1 MGTIL
6 KFGKFKG
13 QKLSD
18 TPQWYQ
24 DWLLSQDWFKSNKVE
39 ARYDV
44 IRKYTTEYGIGM
56 GIYKEI
62 EISNLTWDEAEAYKD
77 MLNLYHLDETT
88 QYYYTEPTDFLN
100 YKK

>member
-1 MGTIL
+1 METIL

-24 DWLLSQDWFKSNKVE
+24 DWLLNQDWFKANKVE

-44 IRKYTTEYGIGM
+44 IRKFTKEYGIGM

-62 EISNLTWDEAEAYKD
+62 EISNLSWDEAEAHKD

-88 QYYYTEPTDFLN
+88 EYYYTEPTIFS
-100 YKK
+100 